1 MKSFFW
7 KMNVTTGRPKVTF
20 SMWRENAD
28 FQVSKVTAF
37 GKRRGLGTFTKFKP
51 LSLFPSQ
58 CHHHHHQ
65 LFTDL
70 HGHNQKSSKSK
81 YFLFSCKLCS
91 DTKYKITMVRM
102 LIMKFWPLNLLTY
115 YNYFREFLTDGHF
128 AVFICLSSTFS
139 LNSLSLILN
148 CWHFCNHLLCNR
160 GLWNTWKNLYKT
172 FWWGWFDFN
181 SDIVSVY
188 IISNMILT
196 ILIIL
201 TIWIMLM
208 TIIWW
213 ILARAA
219 PYPTRLPN

>member
-1 MKSFFW
+1 MSSSSPPIVHW
-7 KMNVTTGRPKVTF
+7 LAW
-20 SMWRENAD
+20 S
-28 FQVSKVTAF
+28 QSKVIKIHVFFAF
-37 GKRRGLGTFTKFKP
+37 L
-51 LSLFPSQ
+51 LW
-58 CHHHHHQ
+58 HQ
-65 LFTDL
+65 IQDNN
-70 HGHNQKSSKSK
+70 G
-81 YFLFSCKLCS
+81 
-91 DTKYKITMVRM
+91 M

-128 AVFICLSSTFS
+128 AVFICLASTFS
-139 LNSLSLILN
+139 LNSFSLILI
-148 CWHFCNHLLCNR
+148 CWHFCNHRLCNR

-196 ILIIL
+196 ILIIP